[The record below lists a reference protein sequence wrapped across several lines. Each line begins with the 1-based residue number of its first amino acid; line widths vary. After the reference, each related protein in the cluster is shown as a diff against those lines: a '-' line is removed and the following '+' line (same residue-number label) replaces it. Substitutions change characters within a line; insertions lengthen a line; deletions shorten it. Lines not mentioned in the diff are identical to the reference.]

1 MMGVVCHEFG
11 HQLGLPDLCDT
22 NGDEGG
28 TSQGVGAWDVMGTGV
43 WNFNGFCPA
52 GLSAWSRIFLGVI
65 GPQRVVTAQQISL
78 SAPSGRSSPS
88 RAPSRS
94 R

>member
-11 HQLGLPDLCDT
+11 HQLGLPDPADT

-28 TSQGVGAWDVMGTGV
+28 CRRASAWDVMGTGV

-65 GPQRVVTAQQISL
+65 GPQRVVTAQQISPR
-78 SAPSGRSSPS
+78 SSGRSSPS